1 MTIQNSYDYQRA
13 RKNRMP
19 RLILVSKKEKEK
31 EKELQF
37 IDKISDYED
46 ANWRNYYGDEPE
58 MHGLITWDIHKLIKL
73 IALLTKQK
81 IKKIIYHQYL

>member
-46 ANWRNYYGDEPE
+46 ANWRNYYGGGMFNGD
-58 MHGLITWDIHKLIKL
+58 
-73 IALLTKQK
+73 
-81 IKKIIYHQYL
+81 